1 MLAQLKLAAILR
13 VCYLAVIPLLVLP
26 GCGGG
31 AASTTNGGNGN
42 GGGTSNVSVSVSPK
56 RAAVAMTAQT
66 QQFTAPVTGDS
77 QNRGISGSVDG
88 TAGGNATV
96 GSISSSGLY
105 TPQQAVAPLLL
116 PASPM
121 LPTVPLLPSPSPTM
135 PRFSLIA
142 TSSPRGGT
150 NTQAYGL
157 TLSNVTAGHHLDL
170 KGRGPC
176 PSFLDFAST

>member
-105 TPQQAVAPLLL
+105 TPQQAVAHTIAATSVADATNS
-116 PASPM
+116 ASA
-121 LPTVPLLPSPSPTM
+121 TVAVTDHAAVFTYRYKLAARRHQHTGVRVDSVQRDRRPSP
-135 PRFSLIA
+135 RFK
-142 TSSPRGGT
+142 GT
-150 NTQAYGL
+150 GPL
-157 TLSNVTAGHHLDL
+157 PVLS
-170 KGRGPC
+170 
-176 PSFLDFAST
+176 